1 MSTMPKKLIMAFGFI
16 EALQGKEKSP
26 EFLKPANN
34 AKCPPALAPATTISF
49 FEKPLN
55 SITSSIFL

>member
-16 EALQGKEKSP
+16 EALQGKERSP

-34 AKCPPALAPATTISF
+34 AKCPPAL
-49 FEKPLN
+49 KP
-55 SITSSIFL
+55 IIVTSSLERPLTSISLAIA